1 MKTLKLAAIS
11 VIAFLSANAL
21 AQGTDQQALQKALS
35 PWNPTE
41 ISSDNHHLVIV
52 LPGNSITTEAYEAVI
67 MNGICSPLWTKS
79 LPKSALQKTQ
89 LLTIVNQHKVQGFSF
104 ESPSSTCEEMG
115 KLMDQPAKVMLSSKT
130 HLFSAN
136 SK

>member
-11 VIAFLSANAL
+11 VIAFLSGNAL

-35 PWNPTE
+35 PWSPTE
-41 ISSDNHHLVIV
+41 ISNNNHQLVIV
-52 LPGNSITTEAYEAVI
+52 LPGNSITAEAYEAVI

-115 KLMDQPAKVMLSSKT
+115 KLMEQPARAMLSSKT
-130 HLFSAN
+130 RLFSAIG
-136 SK
+136 K